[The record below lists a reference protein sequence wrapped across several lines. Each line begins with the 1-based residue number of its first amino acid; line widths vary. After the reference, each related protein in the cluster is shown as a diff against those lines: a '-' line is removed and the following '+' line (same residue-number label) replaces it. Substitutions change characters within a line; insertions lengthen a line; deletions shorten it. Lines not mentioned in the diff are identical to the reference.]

1 MSTTRTHKRRKP
13 YLFIYLFN
21 EVQFLTVYE
30 AISNLFYIISV
41 FSKFNDF
48 CNNSTAYFPC

>member
-1 MSTTRTHKRRKP
+1 M
-13 YLFIYLFN
+13 YLFN

-30 AISNLFYIISV
+30 AISNLFNIITI
-41 FSKFNDF
+41 FAKFNDF